1 MKLKVAILGSV
12 AVLAAFAGNPEPVSA
27 ETNFLVH
34 IFAPPQYPNNSHGWK
49 FLKENVERD
58 TEGRVTFEFTNGKV
72 GPPPRGWNLVTK
84 GVVDAGYIHTGFERE
99 RLWLPEVSRLTGH
112 TPSATAQSV
121 ASWRTYKKFFE
132 QANEFKGAKL
142 ASLYSFSGENL
153 WTIDKPVET
162 FEDLKG
168 MKLRTGAGLSANILK
183 AFGVAPVPST
193 AAQIFPMVSKG
204 VVDGMTGPAALVT
217 VLKVDQFIK
226 HGLIYPGAFFTLA
239 WTPILNQQKWDAVSA
254 DDQAIMEKYM
264 GETMARSVAGEWDRR
279 NAESLKKMA
288 AAGVSIKKANPAFVA
303 AIEEHTAQFTTQWLD
318 RAKQR
323 GVDGPAALAF
333 YKQQLKDFK

>member
-1 MKLKVAILGSV
+1 MKLKATILG
-12 AVLAAFAGNPEPVSA
+12 ATAALAAATGLTAPA
-27 ETNFLVH
+27 QADTTFLVH
-34 IFAPPQYPNNSHGWK
+34 IFAPPQYPNNSHGWV
-49 FLKENVERD
+49 FLKENVERE
-58 TEGRVTFEFTNGKV
+58 TEGRVKFEFTNGKV
-72 GPPPRGWNLVTK
+72 GPPPRNWNLVTQ
-84 GVVDAGYIHTGFERE
+84 GVVDAAYLHTGFERE

-132 QANEFKGAKL
+132 QADEFKGAKL
-142 ASLYSFSGENL
+142 ASLYSFSGENV
-153 WTIDKPVET
+153 WTIDKPVT
-162 FEDLKG
+162 KFDDLKG

-183 AFGVAPVPST
+183 AFDVAPVPST

-239 WTPILNQQKWDAVSA
+239 WTPILNLDKWNSVSA

-264 GETMARSVAGEWDRR
+264 GEAMARSVAGEWDRR
-279 NAESLKKMA
+279 NAASRKKMA
-288 AAGVSIKKANPAFVA
+288 EAGVVIREADAAFVA
-303 AIEEHTAQFTTQWLD
+303 AVEAKTAQFTDQWLD

-333 YKQQLKDFK
+333 YRQQLKDFK